1 MIKSA
6 FTGFIKCNF
15 IRKKIQNSIKM
26 PNQKNERPERK
37 GKNDGQGG
45 RKTRRNHRIYRHDDR
60 IFGR

>member
-1 MIKSA
+1 MSD
-6 FTGFIKCNF
+6 
-15 IRKKIQNSIKM
+15 
-26 PNQKNERPERK
+26 PERN